1 MICPEEGDNP
11 EKSGLIPRIL
21 LRLRSKEERFS
32 SIRRGAPLWEELAA
46 YQVVGGVKAYQ
57 AEDG

>member
-11 EKSGLIPRIL
+11 EKSGLIPCNVFPGSPGL
-21 LRLRSKEERFS
+21 KKGFSLRRV
-32 SIRRGAPLWEELAA
+32 PLWEGLAA

-57 AEDG
+57 AMDG